1 MPVIECDVDAARRT
15 LADAGIVVSEGKSEY
30 ERWRARHGDAV
41 AIAYDDKLVIQGA
54 KPQDIEAILRD
65 AGGHAYVYFDGGSRG
80 NPGPAATGWVIVT
93 SDGIAAEGGR
103 RIGRA
108 TNNQA
113 EYEALI
119 EGLET
124 ASDYGFDSVDVK
136 GDSQLVVKQVTGAW
150 KTNDPELRERRV
162 RARELLDGFDEWS
175 LKHVPREVNE
185 RADKLVN
192 EALDD
197 G

>member
-1 MPVIECDVDAARRT
+1 MPVIECDVEEARRT
-15 LADAGIVVSEGKSEY
+15 LADAGIIVSDAKFEY
-30 ERWRARHGDAV
+30 EQWRAKHGDAV

-54 KPQDIEAILRD
+54 NPQDIEAILRD
-65 AGGHAYVYFDGGSRG
+65 AGGHAYLYFDGASRG
-80 NPGPAATGWVIVT
+80 NPGPAATGWTIVT
-93 SDGIAAEGGR
+93 SDGITAEGGTK
-103 RIGRA
+103 IGRA

-119 EGLET
+119 EALE
-124 ASDYGFDSVDVK
+124 AARDYGFDSVDVK
-136 GDSQLVVKQVTGAW
+136 GDSQLIVKQVTGAW
-150 KTNDPELRERRV
+150 KTNNPELRERRV
-162 RARELLDGFDEWS
+162 RARELLDGFDKWS

-185 RADKLVN
+185 RADKLAN